1 MAPETQAKTPQ
12 KAVFRLSAF
21 TPSPPQCNSACNQVI
36 PKKREQCLPQHEL
49 APPLY
54 RTACVALRALEQ
66 ACRSDSFDWPKA
78 KFDHGAMTL
87 TPEQRLIR
95 MFHYTPKR
103 FQAFEAMIA
112 RGIDHPPCRSEPANF
127 SHKCI
132 MDCPICF
139 LVEDFASKIITRPTS
154 PATKDDE
161 SRLLNK
167 FGKIPN
173 HDTQA
178 KRARRRKN
186 QETRMNSP
194 ERYARESAAKK
205 AIRDEKLRQQRA
217 RQMSND
223 Q

>member
-1 MAPETQAKTPQ
+1 
-12 KAVFRLSAF
+12 
-21 TPSPPQCNSACNQVI
+21 
-36 PKKREQCLPQHEL
+36 
-49 APPLY
+49 
-54 RTACVALRALEQ
+54 
-66 ACRSDSFDWPKA
+66 
-78 KFDHGAMTL
+78 
-87 TPEQRLIR
+87 
-95 MFHYTPKR
+95 
-103 FQAFEAMIA
+103 
-112 RGIDHPPCRSEPANF
+112 
-127 SHKCI
+127 

-139 LVEDFASKIITRPTS
+139 LVEEFASKDITRPTS